1 MKSIKIKY
9 LLLFLLAF
17 AAHFASAQRKTIE
30 IKYAGFGEKDEEKFP
45 GAQILTRNDAQQIH
59 IFHDGIDMYCDKA
72 IFYGKEDF
80 VEAYGNVKMVQGDTV
95 NLNSKYAEYSGKTQ
109 LAFASG
115 DVILTEPQS
124 TLTTDTLYFNRAK
137 QEAYYKTGGKVV
149 RDSSGTITSK
159 VGRYFMPRK
168 KYRFQD
174 SVKLVNPE
182 YTLKTKIL
190 DYYTDTGHAYMYGPS
205 TIEDAASKI
214 YCERGF
220 YDTESDT
227 GYFVKKSRIDYDNRI
242 FEGDSMYFDRNKN
255 FASATNNIKVTD
267 TLNNSIVKGHY
278 AEVYRAKDSVFI
290 TKRALAIT
298 LQEKDS
304 IFMHADTL
312 MVTGKPEHRITRA
325 YYNAKIYKSDISG
338 KADSVHVDQKTGL
351 TQLINLA
358 RMNKGDAFSAARK
371 PILWNVKNQMTG
383 DTIHLKSNPKTE
395 KLDSL
400 IVFYNAFVISKDT
413 LSDDGYNQIS
423 GKQLIGLFDDEN
435 NLKQVNIL
443 KNAESIN
450 YSRNENNELIGIDKA
465 KSADVS
471 LFFENKELV
480 EFRRLR
486 QADAKMYTEEE
497 LPVNARKLRGFDWRE
512 DERPASVEDLFVDDP
527 PLNLPIIKG
536 LEPYNDEEEFFND
549 DLIGRVKKADQEAED
564 KNLIKKDEKPKAS
577 RNVPKQF
584 LNKKPSGDKDKR
596 LKEFNQTPVI
606 KKE

>member
-1 MKSIKIKY
+1 MKSIKTKY
-9 LLLFLLAF
+9 LLLFLIVF
-17 AAHFASAQRKTIE
+17 ISYFASAQRKTIE

-80 VEAYGNVKMVQGDTV
+80 VEAYGNVKMVQGDTI

-124 TLTTDTLYFNRAK
+124 ILTTDTLYFNRAK

-159 VGRYFMPRK
+159 IGRYFMPRK

-227 GYFVKKSRIDYDNRI
+227 GYFVKKSRIDYDNRV

-435 NLKQVNIL
+435 NLKQVDIL

-450 YSRNENNELIGIDKA
+450 YSRNENGELIGIEKS
-465 KSADVS
+465 KSADIEMY
-471 LFFENKELV
+471 FENKELT
-480 EFRRLR
+480 ELRKLR
-486 QADAKMYTEEE
+486 QFDGKLYTEEDF
-497 LPVNARKLRGFDWRE
+497 PANARKLRGFDWRE
-512 DERPASVEDLFVDDP
+512 DERPASVEDLFADDP
-527 PLNLPIIKG
+527 PLNLPVIKG
-536 LEPYNDEEEFFND
+536 LEPYSDEEEFFND

-577 RNVPKQF
+577 RNVPNKF
-584 LNKKPSGDKDKR
+584 LNKKDTSKEKTGKKLNKIPELKKD
-596 LKEFNQTPVI
+596 
-606 KKE
+606 

>member
-1 MKSIKIKY
+1 MKSIKTKY
-9 LLLFLLAF
+9 LLLFLIVF
-17 AAHFASAQRKTIE
+17 ISYFASAQRKTIE

-80 VEAYGNVKMVQGDTV
+80 VEAYGNVKMVQGDTI

-124 TLTTDTLYFNRAK
+124 ILTTDTLYFNRAK

-159 VGRYFMPRK
+159 IGRYFMPRK

-227 GYFVKKSRIDYDNRI
+227 GYFVKKSRIDYDNRV

-423 GKQLIGLFDDEN
+423 GKRLIGLFDDEN
-435 NLKQVNIL
+435 NLKQVDIL

-450 YSRNENNELIGIDKA
+450 YSRNENGELIGIEKS
-465 KSADVS
+465 KSADIEMY
-471 LFFENKELV
+471 FENKELT
-480 EFRRLR
+480 ELRKLR
-486 QADAKMYTEEE
+486 QFDGKLYTEEDF
-497 LPVNARKLRGFDWRE
+497 PANARKLRGFDWRE
-512 DERPASVEDLFVDDP
+512 DERPASVEDLFADDP
-527 PLNLPIIKG
+527 PLNLPVIKG

-577 RNVPKQF
+577 RNVPNKF
-584 LNKKPSGDKDKR
+584 LNKKDTSKEKTGKKLNKIPDLKKD
-596 LKEFNQTPVI
+596 
-606 KKE
+606 

>member
-1 MKSIKIKY
+1 MKSIKTKY
-9 LLLFLLAF
+9 LLLFLIVF
-17 AAHFASAQRKTIE
+17 ISYFASAQRKTIE

-80 VEAYGNVKMVQGDTV
+80 VEAYGNVKMVQGDTI

-124 TLTTDTLYFNRAK
+124 ILTTDTLYFNRAK

-159 VGRYFMPRK
+159 IGRYFMPRK

-227 GYFVKKSRIDYDNRI
+227 GYFVKKSRIDYDNRV

-423 GKQLIGLFDDEN
+423 GKRLIGLFDDEN
-435 NLKQVNIL
+435 NLKQVDIL

-450 YSRNENNELIGIDKA
+450 YSRNENGELIGIEKS
-465 KSADVS
+465 KSADIEMY
-471 LFFENKELV
+471 FENKELT
-480 EFRRLR
+480 ELRKLR
-486 QADAKMYTEEE
+486 QFDGKLYTEEDF
-497 LPVNARKLRGFDWRE
+497 PANARKLRGFDWRE
-512 DERPASVEDLFVDDP
+512 DERPASVEDLFADDP
-527 PLNLPIIKG
+527 PLNLSVIKG

-577 RNVPKQF
+577 RNVPNKF
-584 LNKKPSGDKDKR
+584 LNKKNTSKEKTGKKLNKIPDLKKD
-596 LKEFNQTPVI
+596 
-606 KKE
+606 

>member
-149 RDSSGTITSK
+149 RDSSATITSK
-159 VGRYFMPRK
+159 IGRYFMPRK

-227 GYFVKKSRIDYDNRI
+227 GYFVKKSRIDYDNRV

-435 NLKQVNIL
+435 NLKQVDIL

-450 YSRNENNELIGIDKA
+450 YSRNENGELIGIEKS
-465 KSADVS
+465 KSADIEMY
-471 LFFENKELV
+471 FENKELI
-480 EFRRLR
+480 ELRKLR
-486 QADAKMYTEEE
+486 QFDGKLYTEEDF
-497 LPVNARKLRGFDWRE
+497 PANARKLRGFDWRE

-527 PLNLPIIKG
+527 PLTLPVIKG
-536 LEPYNDEEEFFND
+536 LEPYNDEEEFFNE

-584 LNKKPSGDKDKR
+584 LNKKAVPN
-596 LKEFNQTPVI
+596 KEERKQQLQQKPVI

>member
-1 MKSIKIKY
+1 MKSIKTKY
-9 LLLFLLAF
+9 LLLFLIVF
-17 AAHFASAQRKTIE
+17 ISYFASAQRKTIE

-80 VEAYGNVKMVQGDTV
+80 VEAYGNVKMVQGDTI

-124 TLTTDTLYFNRAK
+124 ILTTDTLYFNRAK

-159 VGRYFMPRK
+159 IGRYFMPRK

-227 GYFVKKSRIDYDNRI
+227 GYFVKKSRIDYDNRV

-423 GKQLIGLFDDEN
+423 GKRLIGLFDDEN
-435 NLKQVNIL
+435 NLKQVDIL

-450 YSRNENNELIGIDKA
+450 YSRNENGELIGIEKS
-465 KSADVS
+465 KSADIEMY
-471 LFFENKELV
+471 FENKELT
-480 EFRRLR
+480 ELRKLR
-486 QADAKMYTEEE
+486 QFDGKLYTEEDF
-497 LPVNARKLRGFDWRE
+497 PANARKLRGFDWRE

-527 PLNLPIIKG
+527 PLNLPVIKG

-577 RNVPKQF
+577 RNVPNKF
-584 LNKKPSGDKDKR
+584 LNKKNTSKEKTSKKLNKIPELKKD
-596 LKEFNQTPVI
+596 
-606 KKE
+606 

>member
-1 MKSIKIKY
+1 LKSIKTKY
-9 LLLFLLAF
+9 LLLFLIVF
-17 AAHFASAQRKTIE
+17 ISYFASAQRKTIE

-80 VEAYGNVKMVQGDTV
+80 VEAYGNVKMVQGDTI

-124 TLTTDTLYFNRAK
+124 ILTTDTLYFNRAK

-159 VGRYFMPRK
+159 IGRYFMPRK

-227 GYFVKKSRIDYDNRI
+227 GYFVKKSRIDYDNRV

-423 GKQLIGLFDDEN
+423 GKRLIGLFDDEN
-435 NLKQVNIL
+435 NLKQVDIL

-450 YSRNENNELIGIDKA
+450 YSRNENGELIGIEKS
-465 KSADVS
+465 KSADIEMY
-471 LFFENKELV
+471 FENKELT
-480 EFRRLR
+480 ELRKLR
-486 QADAKMYTEEE
+486 QFDGKLYTEEDF
-497 LPVNARKLRGFDWRE
+497 PANARKLRGFDWRE

-527 PLNLPIIKG
+527 PLNLPVIKG

-577 RNVPKQF
+577 RNVPNKF
-584 LNKKPSGDKDKR
+584 LNKKNTSKEKTSKKLNKIPELKKD
-596 LKEFNQTPVI
+596 
-606 KKE
+606 

>member
-1 MKSIKIKY
+1 MKSIKTKY
-9 LLLFLLAF
+9 LLLFLIAF
-17 AAHFASAQRKTIE
+17 ISYFASAQRKTIE

-80 VEAYGNVKMVQGDTV
+80 VEAYGNVKMVQGDTI

-124 TLTTDTLYFNRAK
+124 ILTTDTLYFNRAK

-159 VGRYFMPRK
+159 IGRYFMPRK

-174 SVKLVNPE
+174 SVKLINPE

-227 GYFVKKSRIDYDNRI
+227 GYFVKKSRIDYDNRV

-423 GKQLIGLFDDEN
+423 GKRLIGLFDDEN
-435 NLKQVNIL
+435 NLKQVDIL

-450 YSRNENNELIGIDKA
+450 YSRNENGELIGIEKS
-465 KSADVS
+465 KSADIEMY
-471 LFFENKELV
+471 FENKELT
-480 EFRRLR
+480 ELRKLR
-486 QADAKMYTEEE
+486 QFDGKLYTEEDF
-497 LPVNARKLRGFDWRE
+497 PANARKLRGFDWRE

-527 PLNLPIIKG
+527 PLNLPVIKG

-549 DLIGRVKKADQEAED
+549 DLIGRVKKADQEAEN

-577 RNVPKQF
+577 RNVPNKF
-584 LNKKPSGDKDKR
+584 LNKKDTSKEKMGKKLNKIPELKKD
-596 LKEFNQTPVI
+596 
-606 KKE
+606 

>member
-1 MKSIKIKY
+1 MKSIKTKY
-9 LLLFLLAF
+9 LLLFLIVF
-17 AAHFASAQRKTIE
+17 ISYFASAQRKTIE

-80 VEAYGNVKMVQGDTV
+80 VEAYGNVKMVQGDTI

-124 TLTTDTLYFNRAK
+124 ILTTDTLYFNRAK

-159 VGRYFMPRK
+159 IGRYFMPRK

-227 GYFVKKSRIDYDNRI
+227 GYFVKKSRIDYDNRV

-423 GKQLIGLFDDEN
+423 GKRLIGLFDDEN
-435 NLKQVNIL
+435 NLKQVDIL

-450 YSRNENNELIGIDKA
+450 YSRNENGELIGIEKS
-465 KSADVS
+465 KSADIEMY
-471 LFFENKELV
+471 FENKELT
-480 EFRRLR
+480 ELRKLR
-486 QADAKMYTEEE
+486 QFDGKLYTEEDF
-497 LPVNARKLRGFDWRE
+497 PANARKLRGFDWRE
-512 DERPASVEDLFVDDP
+512 DERPASVEDLFADDP
-527 PLNLPIIKG
+527 PLNLPVIKG

-577 RNVPKQF
+577 RNVPNKF
-584 LNKKPSGDKDKR
+584 LNKKDTSKEKTGKKLNKIPELKKD
-596 LKEFNQTPVI
+596 
-606 KKE
+606 

>member
-1 MKSIKIKY
+1 LKSIKTKY
-9 LLLFLLAF
+9 LLLFLIAF
-17 AAHFASAQRKTIE
+17 ISYFASAQRKTIE

-80 VEAYGNVKMVQGDTV
+80 VEAYGNVKMVQGDTI

-124 TLTTDTLYFNRAK
+124 ILTTDTLYFNRAK

-159 VGRYFMPRK
+159 IGRYFMPRK

-174 SVKLVNPE
+174 SVKLINPE

-227 GYFVKKSRIDYDNRI
+227 GYFVKKSRIDYNNRV

-423 GKQLIGLFDDEN
+423 GKRLIGLFDDEN
-435 NLKQVNIL
+435 NLKQVDIL

-450 YSRNENNELIGIDKA
+450 YSRNENGELIGIEKS
-465 KSADVS
+465 KSADIEMY
-471 LFFENKELV
+471 FENKELT
-480 EFRRLR
+480 ELRKLR
-486 QADAKMYTEEE
+486 QFDGKLYTEEDF
-497 LPVNARKLRGFDWRE
+497 PANARKLRGFDWRE

-527 PLNLPIIKG
+527 PLNLPVIKG

-549 DLIGRVKKADQEAED
+549 DLIGRVKKADQEAEN

-577 RNVPKQF
+577 RNVPNKF
-584 LNKKPSGDKDKR
+584 LNKKDTSKEKMGKKLNKIPELKKD
-596 LKEFNQTPVI
+596 
-606 KKE
+606 

>member
-1 MKSIKIKY
+1 MKSIKTKY
-9 LLLFLLAF
+9 LLLFLIVF
-17 AAHFASAQRKTIE
+17 ISYFASAQRKTIE

-80 VEAYGNVKMVQGDTV
+80 VEAYGNVKMVQGDTI

-124 TLTTDTLYFNRAK
+124 ILTTDTLYFNRAK

-159 VGRYFMPRK
+159 IGRYFMPRK

-190 DYYTDTGHAYMYGPS
+190 DYYTDTSHAYMYGPS

-227 GYFVKKSRIDYDNRI
+227 GYFVKKSRINYDNRV

-423 GKQLIGLFDDEN
+423 GKRLIGLFDDEN
-435 NLKQVNIL
+435 NLKQVDIL

-512 DERPASVEDLFVDDP
+512 DERPASVEDLFADDP
-527 PLNLPIIKG
+527 PLNLPVIKG
-536 LEPYNDEEEFFND
+536 LEPYSDEEEFFND

-577 RNVPKQF
+577 RNVPNKF
-584 LNKKPSGDKDKR
+584 LNKKDSSKEKTGKKLNKIPELKKD
-596 LKEFNQTPVI
+596 
-606 KKE
+606 

>member
-1 MKSIKIKY
+1 MKSIKTKY
-9 LLLFLLAF
+9 LLLFLIVF
-17 AAHFASAQRKTIE
+17 ISHFASAQRKTIE

-80 VEAYGNVKMVQGDTV
+80 VEAYGNVKMVQGDTI

-124 TLTTDTLYFNRAK
+124 ILTTDTLYFNRAK

-159 VGRYFMPRK
+159 IGRYFMPRK

-174 SVKLVNPE
+174 SVKLINPE

-227 GYFVKKSRIDYDNRI
+227 GYFVKKSRIDYDNRV

-423 GKQLIGLFDDEN
+423 GKRLIGLFDDEN
-435 NLKQVNIL
+435 NLKQVDIL

-450 YSRNENNELIGIDKA
+450 YSRNENNELVGIDKA

-497 LPVNARKLRGFDWRE
+497 LPANARKLRGFDWRE
-512 DERPASVEDLFVDDP
+512 DERPASVEDLFADDP
-527 PLNLPIIKG
+527 PLNLPVIKG

-577 RNVPKQF
+577 RNVPNKF
-584 LNKKPSGDKDKR
+584 LNKKDSSKEKTGKKLNKIPELKKD
-596 LKEFNQTPVI
+596 
-606 KKE
+606 

>member
-1 MKSIKIKY
+1 LKSIKTKY
-9 LLLFLLAF
+9 LLLFLIVF
-17 AAHFASAQRKTIE
+17 ISYFASAQRKTIE

-80 VEAYGNVKMVQGDTV
+80 VEAYGNVKMVQGDTI

-124 TLTTDTLYFNRAK
+124 ILTTDTLYFNRAK

-159 VGRYFMPRK
+159 IGRYFMPRK

-227 GYFVKKSRIDYDNRI
+227 GYFVKKSRIDYDNRV

-423 GKQLIGLFDDEN
+423 GKRLIGLFDDEN
-435 NLKQVNIL
+435 NLKQVDIL

-450 YSRNENNELIGIDKA
+450 YSRNENGELIGIEKS
-465 KSADVS
+465 KSADIEMY
-471 LFFENKELV
+471 FENKELT
-480 EFRRLR
+480 ELRKLR
-486 QADAKMYTEEE
+486 QFDGKLYTEEDF
-497 LPVNARKLRGFDWRE
+497 PANARKLRGFDWRE

-527 PLNLPIIKG
+527 TLNLPIIKG

-577 RNVPKQF
+577 RNVPNKF
-584 LNKKPSGDKDKR
+584 LNKKNTSKEKTGKKLNKIPDLKKD
-596 LKEFNQTPVI
+596 
-606 KKE
+606 

>member
-1 MKSIKIKY
+1 MRLFQ
-9 LLLFLLAF
+9 LLKKE
-17 AAHFASAQRKTIE
+17 KTI
-30 IKYAGFGEKDEEKFP
+30 IIA
-45 GAQILTRNDAQQIH
+45 
-59 IFHDGIDMYCDKA
+59 
-72 IFYGKEDF
+72 
-80 VEAYGNVKMVQGDTV
+80 
-95 NLNSKYAEYSGKTQ
+95 
-109 LAFASG
+109 
-115 DVILTEPQS
+115 
-124 TLTTDTLYFNRAK
+124 TL
-137 QEAYYKTGGKVV
+137 
-149 RDSSGTITSK
+149 
-159 VGRYFMPRK
+159 
-168 KYRFQD
+168 
-174 SVKLVNPE
+174 
-182 YTLKTKIL
+182 
-190 DYYTDTGHAYMYGPS
+190 GPS

-435 NLKQVNIL
+435 NLKQVDIL

-450 YSRNENNELIGIDKA
+450 YSRNENGELIGIEKS
-465 KSADVS
+465 KSADIEMY
-471 LFFENKELV
+471 FENKELT
-480 EFRRLR
+480 ELRKLR
-486 QADAKMYTEEE
+486 QFDGKLYTEEDF
-497 LPVNARKLRGFDWRE
+497 PANARKLRGFDWRE
-512 DERPASVEDLFVDDP
+512 DERPASVEDLFADDP
-527 PLNLPIIKG
+527 PLNLPVIKG

-577 RNVPKQF
+577 RNVPNKF
-584 LNKKPSGDKDKR
+584 LNKKDTSKEKTGKKLNKIPELKKD
-596 LKEFNQTPVI
+596 
-606 KKE
+606 

>member
-159 VGRYFMPRK
+159 IGRYFMPRK

-435 NLKQVNIL
+435 NLKQVDIL

-450 YSRNENNELIGIDKA
+450 YSRNENGELIGIEKS
-465 KSADVS
+465 KSADIEMY
-471 LFFENKELV
+471 FENKELI
-480 EFRRLR
+480 ELRKLR
-486 QADAKMYTEEE
+486 QFDGKLYTEEDF
-497 LPVNARKLRGFDWRE
+497 PANARKLRGFDWRE

-527 PLNLPIIKG
+527 PLNLPVIKG
-536 LEPYNDEEEFFND
+536 LEPYNDEEEFFNE

-577 RNVPKQF
+577 RNVPKRF
-584 LNKKPSGDKDKR
+584 LDKNGTPSTEQQKQKIQQ
-596 LKEFNQTPVI
+596 KPVI

>member
-1 MKSIKIKY
+1 MKSIKTKY
-9 LLLFLLAF
+9 LLLFLIVF
-17 AAHFASAQRKTIE
+17 ISYFASAQRKTIE

-80 VEAYGNVKMVQGDTV
+80 VEAYGNVKMVQGDTI

-124 TLTTDTLYFNRAK
+124 ILTTDTLYFNRAK

-159 VGRYFMPRK
+159 IGRYFMPRK

-227 GYFVKKSRIDYDNRI
+227 GYFVKKSRIDYDNRV

-423 GKQLIGLFDDEN
+423 GKRLIGLFDDEN
-435 NLKQVNIL
+435 NLKQVDIL

-450 YSRNENNELIGIDKA
+450 YSRNENGELIGIEKS
-465 KSADVS
+465 KSADIEMY
-471 LFFENKELV
+471 FENKELT
-480 EFRRLR
+480 ELRKLR
-486 QADAKMYTEEE
+486 QFDGKLYTEEDF
-497 LPVNARKLRGFDWRE
+497 PANARKLRGFDWRE

-527 PLNLPIIKG
+527 TLNLPIIKG

-577 RNVPKQF
+577 RNVPNKF
-584 LNKKPSGDKDKR
+584 LNKKNTSKEKTGKKLNKIPDLKKD
-596 LKEFNQTPVI
+596 
-606 KKE
+606 